1 MYVIVDDGSCTL
13 KGRDFNRFQEDPHV
27 FFPVETQDVEFRET
41 LYWIYSKK
49 LECGDNEGI

>member
-1 MYVIVDDGSCTL
+1 MIVDDGSCTL